1 MYFKSYEQNIGQ
13 NYSNEINNGSYKN
26 VKDFRYFGKALTYF
40 LTFLLQYLLPFSVE
54 QSP

>member
-26 VKDFRYFGKALTYF
+26 VKYF
-40 LTFLLQYLLPFSVE
+40 LLPYLLPFSVE